1 MWSALCFSTTP
12 YVCLL
17 SCLDSFKQCFHNR
30 AVCLKVNFGCL
41 YGEWGG
47 GRKRGVGETV
57 QEVTEMAHGRE
68 VGSLGEREQWAWWHI
83 LWRKIRQRGFSALT
97 LSTFWGRGSFWRELF
112 CTVRTTDVQDM
123 VKAYMKDV
131 REEEEPA
138 GLLSFWL
145 SWLERYDLFPI
156 VLSTLKAGFYIN
168 EKIGDIDAF
177 KSI

>member
-1 MWSALCFSTTP
+1 M
-12 YVCLL
+12 
-17 SCLDSFKQCFHNR
+17 
-30 AVCLKVNFGCL
+30 
-41 YGEWGG
+41 
-47 GRKRGVGETV
+47 
-57 QEVTEMAHGRE
+57 
-68 VGSLGEREQWAWWHI
+68 
-83 LWRKIRQRGFSALT
+83 
-97 LSTFWGRGSFWRELF
+97 
-112 CTVRTTDVQDM
+112 RTTDVQDM